1 MLITVNEKQKG
12 KYLDTVSVSKT
23 LLFDVMKTS
32 GLTRAVRYL
41 KLIIS

>member
-23 LLFDVMKTS
+23 PLFDTFFPNNK
-32 GLTRAVRYL
+32 
-41 KLIIS
+41 